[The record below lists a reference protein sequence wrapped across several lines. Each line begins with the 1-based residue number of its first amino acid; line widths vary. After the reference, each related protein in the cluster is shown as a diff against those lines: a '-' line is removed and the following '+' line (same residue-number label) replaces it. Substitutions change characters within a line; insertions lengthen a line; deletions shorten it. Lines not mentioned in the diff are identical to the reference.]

1 MGQTEVAPA
10 CLHQKTPLLFSGSQ
24 RVCQVFLVTR
34 KEKNYHCNQV
44 IFIAWPKSSD
54 LWCEP
59 VLKKLHKAEGGWPTV
74 SKFVPARAR
83 LPFAFLLTHLL
94 CPLDT
99 IPRAAF
105 QRSGSLSSKAVLWL
119 GDRQAAGRTH
129 LLFWSS
135 IWAGGWH
142 SLCFWRMLIA
152 NTSMAGAI
160 RSQKMT
166 KKLSSKTSR
175 RTPLPPPSTQHY
187 PDWC

>member
-1 MGQTEVAPA
+1 MVDKIWERDWLASPVWWGTPRPWQMGQTEVAPA

-54 LWCEP
+54 LWCKP
-59 VLKKLHKAEGGWPTV
+59 VLKKLHKAEGGRPTV

-105 QRSGSLSSKAVLWL
+105 QCSGSLSSKAVLWL
-119 GDRQAAGRTH
+119 IRIARGSP
-129 LLFWSS
+129 SS
-135 IWAGGWH
+135 
-142 SLCFWRMLIA
+142 R
-152 NTSMAGAI
+152 
-160 RSQKMT
+160 
-166 KKLSSKTSR
+166 
-175 RTPLPPPSTQHY
+175 
-187 PDWC
+187 